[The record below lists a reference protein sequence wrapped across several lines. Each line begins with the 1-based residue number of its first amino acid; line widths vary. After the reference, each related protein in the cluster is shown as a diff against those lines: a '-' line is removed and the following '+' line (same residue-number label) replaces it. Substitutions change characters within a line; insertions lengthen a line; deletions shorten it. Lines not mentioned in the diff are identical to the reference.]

1 MSRLAS
7 FPTVNCNNLS
17 VKNTK
22 QQVTKSITPT
32 FTLTT
37 STSQMTYLNFSNVG
51 YINLGQLNE
60 ACNFNIYEFR
70 IMSSTTDNTILGCTN
85 CNIVDL
91 DNVSRTSV
99 SSTTKKYYKFQ
110 YIYQFSGESI
120 IHTYYQLGK
129 K

>member
-1 MSRLAS
+1 MSRLTS

-85 CNIVDL
+85 CNIADL

-99 SSTTKKYYKFQ
+99 S
-110 YIYQFSGESI
+110 
-120 IHTYYQLGK
+120 
-129 K
+129 